1 MKTKSILTA
10 LLCIPVGAVMLGGC
24 SAVGGTRTS
33 QESTVSAR
41 SEVRDESSVSAVSEI
56 RDESSVSA
64 VSEAPD
70 ESAVS
75 EEGLTEQELADMAK
89 TDSKISDLTN
99 GDEFQNASL
108 QERTALAKQ
117 LLTALAD
124 EGLIKKD
131 FTVSDG
137 MASFEYSCGVLG
149 GIMLREFDP
158 MMD

>member
-1 MKTKSILTA
+1 MIIVTEENVMKTKSILTA

-24 SAVGGTRTS
+24 SAVGGTRNS

-41 SEVRDESSVSAVSEI
+41 SEVRDESSVSA
-56 RDESSVSA
+56 R
-64 VSEAPD
+64 SEAPD

-75 EEGLTEQELADMAK
+75 EEGLTEQELAYMAK

-108 QERTALAKQ
+108 QERTALAKE
-117 LLTALAD
+117 LLTELAD

-131 FTVSDG
+131 FTVSGD

-149 GIMLREFDP
+149 GIMLSEFDP
-158 MMD
+158 MMN

>member
-24 SAVGGTRTS
+24 SAVGGTRNS

-41 SEVRDESSVSAVSEI
+41 SEVRDESSVSA
-56 RDESSVSA
+56 R
-64 VSEAPD
+64 SEAPD

-75 EEGLTEQELADMAK
+75 EEGLTEQELAYMAK

-108 QERTALAKQ
+108 QERTALAKE
-117 LLTALAD
+117 LLTELAD

-131 FTVSDG
+131 FTVSGD

-149 GIMLREFDP
+149 GIMLSEFDP
-158 MMD
+158 MMN